1 MAAAV
6 ELVASD
12 GHRLSAYRA
21 DPPGRARGA
30 VVVLQEIF
38 GVNDHIRAVTD
49 GFADD
54 GYVAIAPALFD
65 RLRRGVELGY
75 SAEAIA
81 VGVDLRRRT
90 DLDGAMRDIAAA
102 AASAEMAVG
111 VVGYCLGGFL
121 AWIAAA
127 RVHGLACAVSYYG
140 GGVLEHATERP
151 RCPVMLHFS
160 DRDDATPVAGVQ
172 SFAAAHPE
180 QAVHVYAAEHGFNC
194 DHRAAHHEPAASL
207 ARQRTLAFMGL
218 HLG

>member
-1 MAAAV
+1 MGAV

-21 DPPGRARGA
+21 DPAGAPRGA

-49 GFADD
+49 GFAAA
-54 GYVAIAPALFD
+54 GYAAIAPALFD
-65 RLRRGVELGY
+65 RLRPGVELGY
-75 SAEAIA
+75 SVEAIA

-102 AASAEMAVG
+102 AASADIATG

-121 AWIAAA
+121 AWLAAA
-127 RVHGLACAVSYYG
+127 RVDALACAVSYYG
-140 GGVLEHATERP
+140 GGVLEHAGERP

-160 DRDDATPVAGVQ
+160 DRDDATPVAGIE
-172 SFAAAHPE
+172 SFAAAHPD

-194 DHRAAHHEPAASL
+194 DHRAAHDAPAADL
-207 ARQRTLAFMGL
+207 ARERTMAFL
-218 HLG
+218 RRHLG

>member
-1 MAAAV
+1 MGAAV

-21 DPPGRARGA
+21 DPPGAPRGA

-49 GFADD
+49 GFAAA
-54 GYVAIAPALFD
+54 GYAATAPALFD
-65 RLRRGVELGY
+65 RLRPGVELGY

-102 AASAEMAVG
+102 ASADIATG

-121 AWIAAA
+121 AWLAAA
-127 RVHGLACAVSYYG
+127 RVDGLACAVSYYG
-140 GGVLEHATERP
+140 GGVLEHADERP
-151 RCPVMLHFS
+151 RCAVMLHFS
-160 DRDDATPVAGVQ
+160 DRDDATPVAGVE
-172 SFAAAHPE
+172 SFAAAHPD

-194 DHRAAHHEPAASL
+194 DQRGAFDAAAAQL
-207 ARQRTLAFMGL
+207 ARERTLAFLRRHIG
-218 HLG
+218 